1 MSEQCKQL
9 TENRETPQHERRDGV
24 TYTPR
29 FDICETE
36 DELVLY
42 GDLPGVEAGDLDI
55 RFEDKELSI
64 HGRVAPRQAEHR
76 RVREEYGVGDYHRTF
91 AVGESIDTGKIHAEL
106 KNGVLTVHLPKAES
120 VKPKRIEVR
129 AV

>member
-9 TENRETPQHERRDGV
+9 PAVENEAQRRASEGV

-29 FDICETE
+29 FDICETD
-36 DELVLY
+36 DELILY

-55 RFEDKELSI
+55 RFEDKELTI
-64 HGRVAPRQAEHR
+64 HGKVASGPSGR
-76 RVREEYGVGDYHRTF
+76 RRLRDEYGVGDYYRTF
-91 AVGESIDTGKIHAEL
+91 SVDEALDAERISAEL

-120 VKPKRIEVR
+120 AKPKRIEVR

>member
-9 TENRETPQHERRDGV
+9 TENEAATAQCKGEGV

-42 GDLPGVEAGDLDI
+42 GDLPGVEAGDLEI
-55 RFEDKELSI
+55 RFEDKELAI
-64 HGRVAPRQAEHR
+64 HGKVAERRSDHR
-76 RVREEYGVGDYHRTF
+76 RLREEYGVGDYHRTF
-91 AVGESIDTGKIHAEL
+91 AVGEAIDADRISAEL
-106 KNGVLTVHLPKAES
+106 RNGVLTVRLPKAES
-120 VKPKRIEVR
+120 AKPKRIEVR
-129 AV
+129 TV